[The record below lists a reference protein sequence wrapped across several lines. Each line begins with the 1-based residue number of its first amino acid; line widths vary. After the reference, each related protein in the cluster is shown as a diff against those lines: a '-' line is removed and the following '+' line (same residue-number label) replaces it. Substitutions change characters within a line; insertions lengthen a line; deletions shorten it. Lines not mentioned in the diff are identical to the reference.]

1 MIRTDHSYLIK
12 HPSALVAF
20 YSIIEISF
28 TTFQALQ
35 YILPGNGTCLR
46 VTRLAS
52 FHATDEARNPSP
64 VNLERSETLL
74 VTCKSLLIVTGVHK
88 HNGECSLARLSRNFT
103 KHLLASSLAPCKT
116 STSAA
121 LRNGFLHR

>member
-1 MIRTDHSYLIK
+1 MIRTDHSYLII

-28 TTFQALQ
+28 TTFQTLQ
-35 YILPGNGTCLR
+35 YILPGNGTCPH
-46 VTRLAS
+46 VTRLTP

-74 VTCKSLLIVTGVHK
+74 VTCKSLLTVTGGHK
-88 HNGECSLARLSRNFT
+88 HNGKCNLARSSRDFT